1 MASAHN
7 NQESHRTGFVTQL
20 QGKGTTFDPGRHK
33 EDMEPPKKDVE
44 VDSSATSYDD
54 TAGRAQDNTRIKKS
68 QHSSFSETAGETQSL
83 AAILS
88 ILMPDIWMNKDM
100 VTYTKHVV
108 NQTVRGLTMKAFCL
122 DTKDVMKIREANT
135 GPSPLCLH
143 KLESVLSE
151 QLSMDAAVIKCLRVH
166 TTEQSVGSANK
177 KKKKKSGWR
186 EHVWPVL
193 HIVGICTIWAILATI
208 LL

>member
-7 NQESHRTGFVTQL
+7 NQESQRTGFVTQL
-20 QGKGTTFDPGRHK
+20 QGKGTTFGPGGHV
-33 EDMEPPKKDVE
+33 EDMEPPKTNVE

-54 TAGRAQDNTRIKKS
+54 TAGRAQDNARIKKS
-68 QHSSFSETAGETQSL
+68 QTQSL

-88 ILMPDIWMNKDM
+88 ILMQDIWMKKDT
-100 VTYTKHVV
+100 VTYIKHVV

-135 GPSPLCLH
+135 GLSPLCLH

-166 TTEQSVGSANK
+166 ITEQSVGSANK
-177 KKKKKSGWR
+177 KKKKFGWR